1 MAKRVGARDTTVL
14 PSKTRWSA
22 TRGVKMEN
30 FSNLWRRLSVAR
42 TG

>member
-1 MAKRVGARDTTVL
+1 MAKRVGARDTVL

-30 FSNLWRRLSVAR
+30 FSNLWRRLSAAR